1 MGFYYDKNS
10 DQERMINK
18 FDKVNKRN
26 EEVIDENHPNFDPTM
41 LPIAEQFKYFERKK
55 EMEKERNAKLKAEAD
70 KKMNKPRTV
79 IIKNK

>member
-26 EEVIDENHPNFDPTM
+26 AEVIDENHPNFDPTM

-55 EMEKERNAKLKAEAD
+55 EIEKERNAKLKAEAD
-70 KKMNKPRTV
+70 KKMNRPRTV

>member
-1 MGFYYDKNS
+1 
-10 DQERMINK
+10 
-18 FDKVNKRN
+18 VNKRN
-26 EEVIDENHPNFDPTM
+26 AEVIDENHPNFDPTM

-70 KKMNKPRTV
+70 KKMNRPRTV

>member
-26 EEVIDENHPNFDPTM
+26 SEVIDENHPNFDPTM

>member
-26 EEVIDENHPNFDPTM
+26 NEVIDENHPNFDPHM
-41 LPIAEQFKYFERKK
+41 LPVAEQIKYFERKK
-55 EMEKERNAKLKAEAD
+55 EKEKERNAKLKAEAD
-70 KKMNKPRTV
+70 KKMNRPRTV